1 MKFPFNLL
9 GKEKEVPLAIGPVI
23 EAKGSSSQASS
34 KAGSGSHLSA
44 FDTRIPPRIP
54 FKDRQNFYLSIG
66 RVQNVTESMVL
77 DIINREWYYDT
88 GNEEGGQANENAV
101 KAMEDWEE
109 QHNISGLLSKMVRN
123 WIICGV
129 HIISPKDW
137 KPVQL
142 QTITGKSRNA
152 DGDTLFY
159 IQTIHGRDTKLD
171 ATKFLEVPYIELDRE
186 AWPVGMFDA
195 LMNTEWLDIDGRD
208 PVPALSLYRQ
218 ALQDNMKIHH
228 KYASPRVIYTV
239 PNASREQIDNE
250 VTPMV
255 EGMHP
260 GDRIVLNKEVMIMQE
275 TVDGNA
281 RFIEHVNKI
290 IEEVESGLGSSKNRL
305 ITQPS
310 AMADAKEAGSQDDDR
325 IMGIMERIRIF
336 MNREVIPRVTGL
348 MAGEVVFKWG
358 SKDSFNLEFP
368 EAIKTAIDA
377 RVIRPEQALVMLME
391 NFRWKVPSI
400 EEAAKELGIDVPE
413 EDPLQASQPPSGGP
427 PQDPKE
433 DPNKEDPPKAE
444 SQPVVHME
452 QSNEEKELDRKL
464 KNEKIVFIDTLTR
477 KVNEV

>member
-1 MKFPFNLL
+1 MKLPFS
-9 GKEKEVPLAIGPVI
+9 KESIVNDLHIGTI
-23 EAKGSSSQASS
+23 IHKSEQSSKASS

-44 FDTRIPPRIP
+44 FDNRIPPRIA

-88 GNEEGGQANENAV
+88 GMDDADVNENAV

-109 QHNISGLLSKMVRN
+109 ENNIAGLLSKMVRN
-123 WIICGV
+123 WIINGI

-137 KPVQL
+137 IPVQL
-142 QTITGKSRNA
+142 QTITAKSRDK
-152 DGDTLFY
+152 DGNTIDY
-159 IQTIHGRDTKLD
+159 IQTIHGRDTKLPAKD
-171 ATKFLEVPYIELDRE
+171 FLEIPYIELDRE

-218 ALQDNMKIHH
+218 ALQDNMRIHH
-228 KYASPRVIYTV
+228 KYASPRVIYTI

-255 EGMHP
+255 EGMQP
-260 GDRIVLNKEVMIMQE
+260 GDRVVLNKELKIEQE

-305 ITQPS
+305 ITNPS
-310 AMADAKEAGSQDDDR
+310 AMADAETAQAQDDDR
-325 IMGIMERIRIF
+325 VMGIMERIRIF
-336 MNREVIPRVTGL
+336 MNQQVIPRVTGL
-348 MAGEVVFKWG
+348 KSGEVVFKWG
-358 SKDSFNLEFP
+358 SKDSFQLEFP
-368 EAIKTAIDA
+368 PAIDLA
-377 RVIRPEQALVMLME
+377 IQRRVIRPEQALVMLQE

-400 EEAAKELGIDVPE
+400 EDAAKTLGIDIEPE
-413 EDPLQASQPPSGGP
+413 EPQGP
-427 PQDPKE
+427 E
-433 DPNKEDPPKAE
+433 DPDVPPNANPPTEPAEKKENRILKEHEVKEIREGNKVYMEAINDLKKKVAE
-444 SQPVVHME
+444 
-452 QSNEEKELDRKL
+452 
-464 KNEKIVFIDTLTR
+464 I
-477 KVNEV
+477 